1 VNVTSAALV
10 AHAGHWAGGVV
21 ASVVIV
27 AVGVAVWLRERHA
40 DGDRNDAEVP

>member
-1 VNVTSAALV
+1 MTLVAAPLL

-27 AVGVAVWLRERHA
+27 AVALAVWLRERRGF
-40 DGDRNDAEVP
+40 DEDD